1 MSENRGESQPNKQ
14 QRQKR
19 EREGELERERER
31 EMKII
36 FESPD
41 LIWPNLLLKS
51 PPDSSTLQFWESI
64 HASSFCSQF
73 ALNSETHDANWHV
86 YQRLPLSPSLPPFV
100 CTFPDLTQALC
111 CLRTLSWVYLSWVR
125 WTSFALCCTNHI
137 LLLLLVNICI
147 AFTIFQTLCDWEPFS
162 LPLYPQNL
170 WETVGYHLII
180 D

>member
-1 MSENRGESQPNKQ
+1 MVGIGQILSQINETWILGFMGALRKAELSHSLRMCEMAIRRRNLQLPGIVSFPWVKIEEKVNQTNSRG
-14 QRQKR
+14 RRGR
-19 EREGELERERER
+19 EREKWRERER

-100 CTFPDLTQALC
+100 CTFQ
-111 CLRTLSWVYLSWVR
+111 
-125 WTSFALCCTNHI
+125 I
-137 LLLLLVNICI
+137 
-147 AFTIFQTLCDWEPFS
+147 
-162 LPLYPQNL
+162 
-170 WETVGYHLII
+170 
-180 D
+180 